1 VDSEAWIRVAT
12 LSELESAGVKVVPGA
27 DRSIAVF
34 LHEGRVAAVDNGC
47 PHMGFPLHRGSVQN
61 WILTC
66 HWHHARFDLGSG
78 CTFDLFADDVPAFD
92 VELRGDEVFVSALPR
107 FRSPVELGKRR
118 LREGM
123 EQNLGLIQAKSVLG
137 LLKADVPAPEI
148 VAQAALY
155 GLRFRDGWGSGVT
168 ILTTMANLVPH
179 LDEETTYFA
188 LTQGVRRTAADTAG
202 MPPRRDRYPL
212 DEADHPHE
220 VLLGWLRSWTLVRHR
235 DGAERT
241 VLTAIRDGA
250 SQAELVE
257 LLITAAT
264 ERPYADTG
272 HSLDFCNK
280 AIELL
285 DLIGW
290 EHAGAVLPTVIGGI
304 VSARG
309 GEEQS
314 AWRHPIDLIP
324 LLREAE
330 AALPSVLAGPRRE
343 AWGDEATLVRT
354 LLGDDPVA
362 TIGALSRA
370 FEAGADP
377 QAIAKLVTYAAALR
391 LARFGPSNELGDWI
405 TALHTFTHCNALHQS
420 IRRSTAP
427 GVVRGVFAAAMSV
440 YLDRFLNVP
449 PAPLPGE
456 RGALVALP
464 EAADEILSAF
474 LEALDQKAD
483 PEAPARLVAR
493 YRALGHP
500 VGPLFNALTYAVV
513 REDAD
518 FHTFQMVEASI
529 RQWHEWEGAPE
540 AEHFLIACARYLAA
554 HSPTQRAQLQTARIA
569 LRLHRGD
576 PVFEEEA

>member
-1 VDSEAWIRVAT
+1 MEAREWILVGTLGELRV
-12 LSELESAGVKVVPGA
+12 AGVKVVPGA
-27 DRSIAVF
+27 DRPIAVF
-34 LHEGRVAAVDNGC
+34 SHEGRVAAVDNRC

-61 WILTC
+61 GILTC

-78 CTFDLFADDVPAFD
+78 CTFDLFADDVPGFD
-92 VELRGDEVFVSALPR
+92 VEVRGEEVFVASLPR
-107 FRSPVELGKRR
+107 ARNPVEQGVRR

-123 EQNLGLIQAKSVLG
+123 EQNLGLIQAKSVLA
-137 LLKADVPAPEI
+137 LLKAQQPPAE
-148 VAQAALY
+148 VVKQAALY

-168 ILTTMANLVPH
+168 ILTAMANLVPH
-179 LDEETTYFA
+179 LDEETAYFA
-188 LTQGVRRTAADTAG
+188 LPQGVRRTAADTAG
-202 MPPRRDRYPL
+202 MTPRRDRHPL
-212 DEADHPHE
+212 DAAGHE
-220 VLLGWLRSWTLVRHR
+220 HAVLLGWLRNWTLVRHR

-241 VLTAIRDGA
+241 VLTAIQNGA
-250 SQAELVE
+250 TQAELVE
-257 LLITAAT
+257 LLLTAAT

-272 HSLDFCNK
+272 HQVDFCNK
-280 AIELL
+280 AFELL

-290 EHAGAVLPTVIGGI
+290 EHAAAVLPTLIGGI

-309 GEEQS
+309 VEEQS

-330 AALPSVLAGPRRE
+330 AGLPTALCQPRRVD
-343 AWGDEATLVRT
+343 WGDDGALVQT
-354 LLGDDPVA
+354 LLGDDPA
-362 TIGALSRA
+362 SAIAALSDA
-370 FEAGADP
+370 FTAGAAP
-377 QAIAKLVTYAAALR
+377 AEVARLVTYAAALR
-391 LARFGPSNELGDWI
+391 VARFGPSNEIGDWI
-405 TALHTFTHCNALHQS
+405 TALHTFTHCNALHQA
-420 IRRSTAP
+420 IRRCATS

-456 RGALVALP
+456 RGSLDSLP
-464 EAADEILSAF
+464 QDAAELLTAF

-493 YRALGHP
+493 YLALGHA
-500 VGPLFNALTYAVV
+500 VEPLFNALTLALV

-529 RQWHEWEGAPE
+529 RQWHEWRDSPRAS
-540 AEHFLIACARYLAA
+540 HFLIACARYLAA
-554 HSPTQRAQLQTARIA
+554 HSPTQRAQHQTARIA

-576 PVFEEEA
+576 PVFEDEA